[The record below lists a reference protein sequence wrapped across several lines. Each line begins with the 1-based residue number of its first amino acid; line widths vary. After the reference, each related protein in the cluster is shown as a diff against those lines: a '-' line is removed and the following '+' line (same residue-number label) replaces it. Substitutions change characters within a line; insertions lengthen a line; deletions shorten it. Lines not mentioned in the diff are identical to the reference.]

1 MFSLRGIVNS
11 WRIGE
16 PFKRYLLIE
25 EEGRWRVG
33 QYLIEIREVIYE
45 NWILKA
51 VI

>member
-1 MFSLRGIVNS
+1 MFSLGGIVKN

-16 PFKRYLLIE
+16 PFRRYSLIE

-45 NWILKA
+45 NWSLKA